1 MPDIRRIV
9 ILIKAPC
16 LMRLRFYLNGH
27 KPVKTQSGHL
37 ETALSPQGLAFRPPC
52 GSPPPY
58 NKEMV
63 LMAVPSGQEIAGVII
78 VVACTI
84 FGLIMFLRAAKAEQ
98 EERKFEDYKLWDRL

>member
-52 GSPPPY
+52 GSPPY
-58 NKEMV
+58 NKERV

>member
-27 KPVKTQSGHL
+27 KPVKTQSGYL
-37 ETALSPQGLAFRPPC
+37 EMALIPQGLAFVPLRQLL
-52 GSPPPY
+52 Y
-58 NKEMV
+58 EKERV